1 MRVRSIPASGIA
13 PRLALL
19 LVLAFIVANA
29 DQHSAA
35 FARTAAYFTATTSS
49 PAGSMSTVHL
59 DLATSPSAPGLFS
72 ITANMLPGDFQIKT
86 FDIVNN
92 GTGGVPQQ
100 DFTYSIT
107 SSSTAAGNTCSLLD
121 STNPPTC
128 SSPAA
133 PAASA
138 TSGAALVLLRCTS
151 NSAATIPLACTT
163 QNVYVTQVYPLS
175 GAGTQHQIT
184 TAGGLARGAIS
195 GVSTAA
201 GNYSIG
207 IGATSFTG
215 GPLLVGSSFAMG
227 GPDSVAGADGQSTG
241 LLASRTDHLASV
253 VYLPTQAGDTLADQ
267 TSLLTFTWTASQR
280 LGGPR

>member
-1 MRVRSIPASGIA
+1 MRTLQASGVHA
-13 PRLALL
+13 RGVG
-19 LVLAFIVANA
+19 LVALAFIVASM
-29 DQHSAA
+29 DTSA

-49 PAGSMSTVHL
+49 PAGRMSTVHL
-59 DLATSPSAPGLFS
+59 DLSTSPSAPGLFS

-92 GTGGVPQQ
+92 GTGGVTQQ
-100 DFTYSIT
+100 DFTYSVT
-107 SSSTAAGNTCSLLD
+107 SSSTAGGNTCSLLD
-121 STNPPTC
+121 STDPPTC
-128 SSPAA
+128 AHPAA

-138 TSGAALVLLRCTS
+138 TSGAALVLFRCTS

-163 QNVYVTQVYPLS
+163 QNVYVTQVYPLA
-175 GAGTQHQIT
+175 GAGTQQQLT
-184 TAGGLARGAIS
+184 TPGGLARAAIS
-195 GVSTAA
+195 GVSTNA

-207 IGATSFTG
+207 IGAASFTG
-215 GPLLVGSSFAMG
+215 GPLLVGTPFAMG

-253 VYLPTQAGDTLADQ
+253 VYLPAQAGDTLANQ

>member
-1 MRVRSIPASGIA
+1 MRVRILPAAGVT

-29 DQHSAA
+29 EQHGSALA
-35 FARTAAYFTATTSS
+35 QTAAYFTASSAS

-59 DLATSPSAPGLFS
+59 DLATSPSAPGLFNIS
-72 ITANMLPGDFQIKT
+72 ANMLPGDFQIKT

-151 NSAATIPLACTT
+151 NSAATMPLACTT

-215 GPLLVGSSFAMG
+215 GPLLVGSPFAMG